1 MTNVGLSAA
10 ALLDGGWNLND
21 SKGLIREYGLT
32 EEEADEILT
41 EMFAIINDL

>member
-21 SKGLIREYGLT
+21 RKELIREYGLT
-32 EEEADEILT
+32 EEADEILT